1 MAFTSVLEQTIT
13 LFLLVILGFVI
24 RKRNII
30 TDETIKGFSDFV
42 LKVTLPLFII
52 VSMDKEFSKDR
63 LIYSGIIILIS
74 IITYFIKAVISK
86 IFTNSLDIK
95 EPQKGVYRFL
105 IFFSNSGFMGIP
117 VANALYG
124 DDGVFYAAILNI
136 TFNILLWTF
145 GVKLVSQDN
154 TKEENVIKKLL
165 TNPGVFS
172 VIIGLVIFL
181 TPLKLPKFLYDPMNM
196 VGSITSPLAMIVV
209 GGILGATEL
218 GSMFRNKKLML
229 ASLIRLILIPLIF
242 IFMLLPFKL
251 PEIIVGMTIII
262 DAMPAAAN
270 TAMFT
275 RMYDSDYNLASQ
287 GVFLTTLINI
297 ITTPLILYIFS
308 NVFNL

>member
-30 TDETIKGFSDFV
+30 TDEIIRGFSDFV

-63 LIYSGIIILIS
+63 LIYSGIIIFIS
-74 IITYFIKAVISK
+74 IFTYFIKAVISK
-86 IFTNSLDIK
+86 IFTNSLNIK

-154 TKEENVIKKLL
+154 TKEENVMKKLL

-172 VIIGLVIFL
+172 VIIGLIIFL
-181 TPLKLPKFLYDPMNM
+181 TPLKLPKLLYDPMNM

-229 ASLIRLILIPLIF
+229 ASLIRLIVIPLIF

-275 RMYDSDYNLASQ
+275 RMYNSDYNLASQ

-297 ITTPLILYIFS
+297 LTTPLILYIFS
-308 NVFNL
+308 KTFNL